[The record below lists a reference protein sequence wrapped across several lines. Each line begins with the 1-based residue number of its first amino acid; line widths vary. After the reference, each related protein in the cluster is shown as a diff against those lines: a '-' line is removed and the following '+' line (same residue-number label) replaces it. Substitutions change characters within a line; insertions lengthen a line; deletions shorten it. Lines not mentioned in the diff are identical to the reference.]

1 METGATPVLLHKSSF
16 NAADGALGT
25 ATNTKKYFNFPN
37 LERKSGRSCDRPE
50 LFSRTSYAKD

>member
-25 ATNTKKYFNFPN
+25 ATNTKNYFDFPN
-37 LERKSGRSCDRPE
+37 LEKKSGRSCDRPE
-50 LFSRTSYAKD
+50 LF